1 MVWDSCWTSL
11 ALIFLCQKL
20 DHQLLV
26 VEEIWWLCE
35 VFEWREDIA
44 EESVVKLL
52 LGLTVLTQKA
62 VVVVAVFSG
71 INPHKVTPSL
81 VFQHRLY
88 NNFFDFWWRFY
99 KRLHIFFLFRIHEFS
114 WHCIYLLIQNHG
126 SHLQSIVSISCLNDF
141 PSDFTL
147 KKVAWST
154 NTRVVACLRA
164 FRTSRAHL
172 GYMRLIS
179 LRLRP
184 LTSRIRCE
192 RFP

>member
-1 MVWDSCWTSL
+1 M
-11 ALIFLCQKL
+11 FLCQKL

-147 KKVAWST
+147 KKIAWST